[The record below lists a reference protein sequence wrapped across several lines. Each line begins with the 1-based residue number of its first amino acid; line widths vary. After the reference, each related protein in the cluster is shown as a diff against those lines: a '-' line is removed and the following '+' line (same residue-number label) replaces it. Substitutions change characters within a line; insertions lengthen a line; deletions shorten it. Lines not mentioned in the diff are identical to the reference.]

1 MKQVEIEGWG
11 SLSKI
16 AEIVE
21 QLGAENLLL
30 VTGKQSFTAS
40 GARSALEEYLGDRS
54 VTRFSDFRVN
64 CRIEDVGRGVKLLKS
79 KVFDLVIA
87 VGGGSVIDMAKLVNI
102 FAADGGEIMSY
113 VDDGAPLER
122 KGLPLVAVPT
132 TSGSG
137 SEATHFAVLY
147 VDMVKHSI
155 SHEYMRPDYSIV
167 DPSLT
172 VSLPRAVAAS
182 SGIDALGQAIESCW
196 SVNSTDTSK
205 GYSEQAIGLT
215 VEHLIKAVKDPDNR
229 SREAMAKA
237 AHLAGKAIDIAK
249 TTGPHAL
256 SYYFTSHYNVPHG
269 HAVGL
274 TLGRFIRFNS
284 LVGRHDL
291 ADARGL
297 QYVRDTVAQL
307 LNLLGVTSAEEG
319 MMRIESMMKEI
330 GLETDVRKIGLRTKA
345 DVQEFVRCVNTE
357 RLANNPRTVSPQDIP
372 ALLGVG

>member
-1 MKQVEIEGWG
+1 MKQLEIEGWG
-11 SLSKI
+11 SLSMI
-16 AEIVE
+16 PETAA
-21 QLGAENLLL
+21 QSGASNLLL

-40 GARSALEEYLGDRS
+40 GARAALEEYLRDYP

-64 CRIEDVGRGVKLLKS
+64 CRIEDVGRGVQLLKS
-79 KVFDLVIA
+79 KAFDLVIA
-87 VGGGSVIDMAKLVNI
+87 VGGGSVIDMAKLVNV
-102 FAADGGEIMSY
+102 FAANGGEIMSY
-113 VDDGAPLER
+113 VDHEATLER

-147 VDMVKHSI
+147 VDTVKHSI
-155 SHEYMRPDYSIV
+155 SHEFMRPDYSIV

-172 VSLPRAVAAS
+172 VSLPGAVTAS
-182 SGIDALGQAIESCW
+182 SGIDALGQAIESYW
-196 SVNSTDTSK
+196 SVNSTDLSK
-205 GYSEQAIGLT
+205 GYSEQAIELT
-215 VEHLIKAVKDPDNR
+215 VEHLVNAVKAPDNP
-229 SREAMAKA
+229 SREAMSRA

-274 TLGRFIRFNS
+274 TLGNFIRFNS
-284 LVGRHDL
+284 LVGIRDV

-297 QYVRDTVAQL
+297 RYVRDTVARL
-307 LNLLGVTSAEEG
+307 LNLLGVRSAEEG
-319 MMRIESMMKEI
+319 MMKIETMMKEI
-330 GLETDVRKIGLRTKA
+330 GLETDVKEIGLRTKA
-345 DVQEFVRCVNTE
+345 DVQELVRCVNTE

>member
-1 MKQVEIEGWG
+1 MKQIEIEGWG

-16 AEIVE
+16 AQVVE
-21 QLGAENLLL
+21 QLAAKNLLL

-40 GARSALEEYLGDRS
+40 GARAALAECLGDRS
-54 VTRFSDFRVN
+54 ITRFSDFRVN
-64 CRIEDVGRGVKLLKS
+64 CRIEDVGRGARLLKS

-102 FAADGGEIMSY
+102 FAANGGEIMSY

-122 KGLPLVAVPT
+122 NGLPLVAVPT

-147 VDMVKHSI
+147 VDTVKHSI
-155 SHEYMRPDYSIV
+155 SHEFMRPDYSIV

-172 VSLPRAVAAS
+172 MSLPRAVTAS
-182 SGIDALGQAIESCW
+182 SGIDTLGQAIESCW

-205 GYSEQAIGLT
+205 GYSEQAIELT
-215 VEHLIKAVKDPDNR
+215 VEHLIKAVKAPDNR
-229 SREAMAKA
+229 AREAMAKA

-284 LVGRHDL
+284 LVDRQHL

-297 QYVRDTVAQL
+297 QYVRDTVDRL

-345 DVQEFVRCVNTE
+345 DVQELVRCVNTE

>member
-1 MKQVEIEGWG
+1 MKQIEIEGWG

-16 AEIVE
+16 AQVVE
-21 QLGAENLLL
+21 QLAAKNLLL

-40 GARSALEEYLGDRS
+40 GARAALEECLGDRS
-54 VTRFSDFRVN
+54 ITRFSDFRVN
-64 CRIEDVGRGVKLLKS
+64 CLIEDVGRGARLLKS

-102 FAADGGEIMSY
+102 FAANGGEIMSY
-113 VDDGAPLER
+113 VDDGTPLER
-122 KGLPLVAVPT
+122 NGLPLVAVPT

-147 VDMVKHSI
+147 VDTVKHSI
-155 SHEYMRPDYSIV
+155 SHEFMRPDYSIV

-172 VSLPRAVAAS
+172 MSLPRAVTAS

-205 GYSEQAIGLT
+205 GYSEQAIELT
-215 VEHLIKAVKDPDNR
+215 VENLIKAVKAPDNR
-229 SREAMAKA
+229 AREAMAKA

-284 LVGRHDL
+284 LVDRQDL

-297 QYVRDTVAQL
+297 QYVRDTVDRL

-345 DVQEFVRCVNTE
+345 DVQELVRCVNTE